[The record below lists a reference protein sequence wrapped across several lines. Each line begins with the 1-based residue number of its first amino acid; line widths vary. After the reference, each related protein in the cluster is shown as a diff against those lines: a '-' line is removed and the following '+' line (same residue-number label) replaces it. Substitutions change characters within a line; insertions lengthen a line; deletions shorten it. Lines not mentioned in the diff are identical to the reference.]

1 MTVMRGVAVA
11 VGELAGLCVRCAAD
25 GRADGTAPWAAAH
38 ALSARARS
46 GAIRRP
52 PRGCIVARGF
62 YERSAGGIN
71 QAGTNVSRTARPAP
85 SRRSGASPTLLTHQ
99 LPLDPSFERRA
110 ADWQLA

>member
-1 MTVMRGVAVA
+1 MTVMRGVAGA
-11 VGELAGLCVRCAAD
+11 VGELAGLGVRCAAD

-38 ALSARARS
+38 ALSATARS
-46 GAIRRP
+46 GARRP

-99 LPLDPSFERRA
+99 LPLDPSSERRA
-110 ADWQLA
+110 AD